1 MSGAMLT
8 QLLQS
13 FIALSVFLLIGT
25 FLRAVIPFFQ
35 KAFLPASVIGGFL
48 ALLLGPIV
56 WQGGGI
62 PFPSEWLTTWSA
74 LPGVLIV
81 PVVAS
86 VPLGLK
92 MGIKKTENEKSSGK
106 SSKNIIIMFCIILG
120 CAYLLAL
127 AGIAVNAIFSGTYDL
142 YPVFGYELALG
153 FSGGH
158 GTAGVIGSMLS
169 AMGQPYWEVAQG
181 ITVATA
187 TAGLIGGTLLGIVYI
202 NVQAR
207 RGQTAMLKKPSEIP
221 LDMLRGIQRD
231 ASLQKSTG
239 SETTMNSSIDTF
251 TFHLAIILLAC
262 GIAYLVMGFVQAN
275 QVPLIAQI
283 PVWTY
288 ALLAMFGLNYLI
300 NKIGLTSLI
309 DSKTKSRISGTLT
322 DYAIIAA
329 IASMPVQ
336 MVMQFAIPLAIL
348 IVLGFVISYLSVMVV
363 CKKMFKDDYY
373 VERAAALWG
382 VSTGV
387 FITGM
392 MLLKISDPDFE
403 SPVLNDL
410 SIGFALS
417 GVIGFIILP
426 ITVSMMID
434 LGLVISALFKVA
446 LLVALIVVMLLA
458 KRAVTHMEKE
468 EVTHE

>member
-25 FLRAVIPFFQ
+25 FLRAVVPFFQ
-35 KAFLPASVIGGFL
+35 KVFLPASVIGGFL
-48 ALLLGPIV
+48 ALLAGPIV

-62 PFPSEWLTTWSA
+62 PFPSEWITTWSA

-92 MGIKKTENEKSSGK
+92 MGLKKTGNKKSSGK
-106 SSKNIIIMFCIILG
+106 SSKNIILMFCIVLIS
-120 CAYLLAL
+120 AYAMAL
-127 AGIAVNAIFSGTYDL
+127 AGIGLNWIFSGMYDL
-142 YPVFGYELALG
+142 YPVFGYELSLG

-158 GTAGVIGSMLS
+158 GTAGVIGSMLE
-169 AMGQPYWEVAQG
+169 AMGQPFWEISQG

-187 TAGLIGGTLLGIVYI
+187 TAGLIGGTLLGVVYI
-202 NVQAR
+202 NIQAR
-207 RGQTAMLKKPSEIP
+207 RGQTALLKKPSEIP
-221 LDMLRGIQRD
+221 ADMLKGIQRD
-231 ASLQKSTG
+231 PALQKSTG
-239 SETTMNSSIDTF
+239 SETTMNSSIESI
-251 TFHLAIILLAC
+251 TFHLAVVLLAC
-262 GIAYLVMGFVQAN
+262 GVAYLVMGFVRAN
-275 QVPLIAQI
+275 QIPLITQI

-288 ALLAMFGLNYLI
+288 ALLAMFGINYLI
-300 NKIGLTSLI
+300 NKLGLTSLI
-309 DSKTKSRISGTLT
+309 DSKTKSRVSGTLT

-329 IASMPVQ
+329 IASMPIQ
-336 MVMQFAIPLAIL
+336 MVMQYALPLVVMI
-348 IVLGFVISYLSVMVV
+348 ILGFVISYFAVIFL
-363 CKKMFKDDYY
+363 CKRLFKDDYH

-392 MLLKISDPDFE
+392 MLLKISDPEFE

-410 SIGFALS
+410 SIGFAVS
-417 GVIGFIILP
+417 GVVAFIILP
-426 ITVSMMID
+426 IAVGMMID
-434 LGLVISALFKVA
+434 LGLVISALFKAA
-446 LLVALIVVMLLA
+446 LLLALFIVMFIT
-458 KRAVTHMEKE
+458 KRARDRIKE
-468 EVTHE
+468 GESS